1 MRRLLPA
8 ALCALLAAV
17 TVVSAAVVEEIAA
30 WVNGD
35 IITRSKLL
43 QREQTMV
50 AQLSSRLVGDDLDRQ
65 LERGRAT
72 LLTDMIR
79 EEILLQRAE
88 VLGLELDKVFQ
99 QSLDQLKEQQGIKTN
114 QELDEVLKQEGIGRD
129 ELRDTL
135 LRVNVPDIM
144 INLEVR
150 DKVTATDEE
159 IATYYKTHADE
170 FRTQEEFM
178 VRELVIVKEKHS
190 PQELEELG
198 LKVTEAIAAGTPF
211 EEIVKQY
218 SEAPSK
224 SNDGLIGPLHRGDL
238 LEEIESAALGV
249 AVGEVSARVS
259 TLHAWHWVKL
269 ESRTESTSGT
279 LETARG
285 AITSR
290 IKKEK
295 YGEEL
300 RKYFKML
307 METNRIQV
315 NPVYREYDRR
325 SVEDQGP
332 GEAEKGS

>member
-1 MRRLLPA
+1 MSVKTRTSPALVTAVA
-8 ALCALLAAV
+8 ALSAV
-17 TVVSAAVVEEIAA
+17 ATLPAAVVEEIAA

-35 IITRSKLL
+35 IITRSELL

-50 AQLSSRLVGDDLDRQ
+50 AQLSSRLVGDDLDQQ
-65 LERGRAT
+65 LERGRST

-114 QELDEVLKQEGIGRD
+114 QELDELLKQEGIGRD

-144 INLEVR
+144 VNLEVR
-150 DKVTATDEE
+150 DKVVVTDEE
-159 IATYYKTHADE
+159 IEDYYKKHADE
-170 FRTQEEFM
+170 FVTQEEFM
-178 VRELVIVKEKHS
+178 VREVVIVKEKH
-190 PQELEELG
+190 PGQELEELG
-198 LKVTEAIAAGTPF
+198 TKVTEALASGTPF
-211 EEIVKQY
+211 AEIVKQY

-238 LEEIESAALGV
+238 LEEIETAAL
-249 AVGEVSARVS
+249 ALQVGQTSARIS

-269 ESRTESTSGT
+269 ESLNDSKAGDLES
-279 LETARG
+279 ARG

-290 IKKEK
+290 LKKEK
-295 YGEEL
+295 FVGQL
-300 RKYFKML
+300 RKYFVMI
-307 METNRIQV
+307 METNRIEV
-315 NPVYREYDRR
+315 NPVYKDYDQR
-325 SVEDQGP
+325 SLDE
-332 GEAEKGS
+332 GS

>member
-1 MRRLLPA
+1 VSPKRTALALA
-8 ALCALLAAV
+8 AAVALAAV
-17 TVVSAAVVEEIAA
+17 APLPAAVVEEIAA

-35 IITRSKLL
+35 IITRSELQ
-43 QREQTMV
+43 QREATMV
-50 AQLSSRLVGDDLDRQ
+50 AQLASRLVGDELDKQ

-114 QELDEVLKQEGIGRD
+114 QEFEELLKEEGISRE

-150 DKVTATDEE
+150 DKVVVTDVE
-159 IATYYKTHADE
+159 IEDYYKKHSDE
-170 FRTQEEFM
+170 FRSQEEFM
-178 VRELVIVKEKHS
+178 VREIVIVKEKH
-190 PQELEELG
+190 PGEELEAVG
-198 LKVTEAIAAGTPF
+198 AKVNEALASGTPF

-238 LEEIESAALGV
+238 LEQIETAALALQPGQ
-249 AVGEVSARVS
+249 ASSRIS
-259 TLHAWHWVKL
+259 TPHAWHWVKL
-269 ESRTESTSGT
+269 ESLTESKVGD
-279 LETARG
+279 LQAARG

-290 IKKEK
+290 LKKEK
-295 YGEEL
+295 FIDQL
-300 RKYFKML
+300 RKYFVML
-307 METNRIQV
+307 METNRIEV
-315 NPVYREYDRR
+315 NPVYKDYDQRTM
-325 SVEDQGP
+325 ELGT
-332 GEAEKGS
+332 

>member
-1 MRRLLPA
+1 MKQRRLAVLALVAA
-8 ALCALLAAV
+8 ALATGTALQ
-17 TVVSAAVVEEIAA
+17 AAVVEEIAA

-35 IITRSKLL
+35 IITRSELM
-43 QREQTMV
+43 QREETMK
-50 AQLSSRLVGDDLDRQ
+50 AQLSSRLVGDELDQQ
-65 LERGRAT
+65 LERGRAN

-99 QSLDQLKEQQGIKTN
+99 QSLDQLKDQQGIKTN
-114 QELDEVLKQEGIGRD
+114 AELDELLKQEGIGRD
-129 ELRDTL
+129 ELRETL

-150 DKVTATDEE
+150 DKVIVTDEE
-159 IATYYKTHADE
+159 IEEYYKKHADE

-178 VRELVIVKEKHS
+178 VRELVLVKEKH
-190 PQELEELG
+190 PGQELEDVG
-198 LKVTEAIAAGTPF
+198 AKVTEAIEAGTPF

-238 LEEIESAALGV
+238 LDEIEEAAL
-249 AVGEVSARVS
+249 ALEVGKVSGRIS
-259 TLHAWHWVKL
+259 TLHSWHWVKL
-269 ESRTESTSGT
+269 ESRTESKTGT
-279 LETARG
+279 MESARG

-295 YGEEL
+295 FSGQL
-300 RKYFKML
+300 RKYLTML
-307 METNRIQV
+307 METNRIEV
-315 NPVYREYDRR
+315 NPVYKEYDQR
-325 SVEDQGP
+325 SREEGT
-332 GEAEKGS
+332 